1 MANNTLI
8 QLPMMCARQ
17 GTLGFQLVVTFSCY
31 HSRYAYVTKISNQA
45 DRHYPMTRSRVYE
58 NISRLIPTSLE
69 KDLGLR
75 CFRCPVTCK
84 HKEELLAKVFVAI
97 CFEIMVSS
105 QIRLRFERK
114 SNKRKGDLDG

>member
-31 HSRYAYVTKISNQA
+31 HSRDAYVTKISNQA

-69 KDLGLR
+69 KDLGLGVSDVR
-75 CFRCPVTCK
+75 SRANSRK
-84 HKEELLAKVFVAI
+84 NYWRKYSLLFVSRSWFQAK
-97 CFEIMVSS
+97 
-105 QIRLRFERK
+105 
-114 SNKRKGDLDG
+114 